1 VKVLVIGSG
10 AREHALAWKLAQS
23 PHVTE
28 IYAAPGSDG
37 MSRVAK
43 PVNIKVADL
52 NGLAQF
58 AREKKID
65 LTVVGPEDPLVDG
78 IVDLFQRKKL
88 RIYGP
93 SQKAARLEG
102 SKAYAK
108 DVMSRHGIQT
118 GGHKTYDQPAPA
130 TPSMTDS
137 PQPLWQHSSA
147 ARIRLTLPM
156 HSKE

>member
-37 MSRVAK
+37 MSRVAM

-78 IVDLFQRKKL
+78 SVDLFQRKKL

-108 DVMSRHGIQT
+108 DVMSRHGDDGDSGARDA
-118 GGHKTYDQPAPA
+118 GGG
-130 TPSMTDS
+130 
-137 PQPLWQHSSA
+137 
-147 ARIRLTLPM
+147 ARVAVSGNGVRRLRPGVSL
-156 HSKE
+156 HQVREVAES